1 MNHKQLFLALA
12 LCASGIL
19 ASVSASADELKSPR
33 QVTNSLKIFA
43 HEYDDMTQRLE
54 RRQYDRLPHE
64 NLEFQEG
71 GPALREA
78 IANEPAAF
86 KAKVEPV
93 LAKTLAASSH
103 VAELS
108 KSHDE
113 AQIKAAVAALAD
125 SMKELNALFPQSVRA
140 SPGS

>member
-1 MNHKQLFLALA
+1 MNRNRLCIALA

-19 ASVSASADELKSPR
+19 AAVTVVAGDLKSPK
-33 QVTNSLKIFA
+33 QVTTSLKIFA
-43 HEYDDMTQRLE
+43 HEYDDMSERLD

-78 IANEPAAF
+78 IAEEPATL
-86 KAKVEPV
+86 KAKVEPA

-103 VAELS
+103 VADVS
-108 KSHDE
+108 KSHDQ
-113 AQIKAAVAALAD
+113 AQIKAALAALAD
-125 SMKELNALFPQSVRA
+125 SLRELNALFPESVR
-140 SPGS
+140 SLPGS